1 MQEIWPQLKSW
12 VAEGIRFAT
21 ATVVQ
26 ASRPSPRGI
35 GSVLAVRWDGM
46 AFIGSVSA
54 GCVESEVIE
63 AAKACMKDGKTR
75 WLSFGPE
82 SGFPWE
88 VALSCGGRIVVR
100 VEPFAGQADNELSL
114 LLARSLDERERALLL
129 SHDGRHCL
137 ISADGKAHPGR
148 AELPSA
154 LIDAAKAHFSQGG
167 GTQEVEW
174 EGSKAL
180 FRVLERPHRLFVVG
194 AAHIAIHLVSFAR
207 VLGYETV
214 VIDPREAYARAD
226 RFPDLPHQLVC
237 QWPEEALKDFRIVSS
252 DSIAAMTHD
261 PKIDD
266 QALSIFLQ
274 TPAGYIGALGSRRS
288 HAARM
293 KRLAK
298 LGFNETN
305 LARIH
310 APIGLDINSETP
322 SEIALSVMSEIVRF
336 RNASSG

>member
-1 MQEIWPQLKSW
+1 MQEIWPQLRRW
-12 VAEGIRFAT
+12 VDEGTRFAI

-63 AAKACMKDGKTR
+63 AAKACMEDGKAR

-82 SGFPWE
+82 NGFPWE

-100 VEPFAGQADNELSL
+100 VEPFAGQVDDHLGP

-129 SHDGRHCL
+129 SFDGEHCL
-137 ISADGKAHPGR
+137 ISEDGNEHTGTLG
-148 AELPSA
+148 LPPS
-154 LIDAAKAHFSQGG
+154 LIEAARAHFRSGSS
-167 GTQEVEW
+167 TREIEW

-180 FRVLERPHRLFVVG
+180 FRVLDRPQRLFVVG

-214 VIDPREAYARAD
+214 VIDPRDAYARRE
-226 RFPDLPHQLVC
+226 RFPDPPDELIC
-237 QWPEEALKDFRIVSS
+237 QWPEEALAGFQIVAS
-252 DSIAAMTHD
+252 DAVAAMTHD

-266 QALSIFLQ
+266 QALSIFLGSD
-274 TPAGYIGALGSRRS
+274 AEYIGALGSRKS
-288 HAARM
+288 HAARL
-293 KRLAK
+293 KRLSK
-298 LGFNETN
+298 LGFDEEV
-305 LARIH
+305 LKRIH

-322 SEIALSVMSEIVRF
+322 SEIALSVMSEIVQC
-336 RNASSG
+336 RNATRA

>member
-1 MQEIWPQLKSW
+1 MQEIWPQLRSW
-12 VAEGIRFAT
+12 VAEGTRFAT
-21 ATVVQ
+21 ATVVE

-35 GSVLAVRWDGM
+35 GSVLAVRWDGEE
-46 AFIGSVSA
+46 FIGSVSA

-63 AAKACMKDGKTR
+63 AAKAGMKDGKTR

-88 VALSCGGRIVVR
+88 VALSCGGRIAVR
-100 VEPFAGQADNELSL
+100 VEPFAGQTDEKLGV
-114 LLARSLDERERALLL
+114 LLARSLDDRERFLLM
-129 SHDGRHCL
+129 SFDGAHCL
-137 ISADGKAHPGR
+137 ITEDGNACPENAD
-148 AELPSA
+148 LPLP
-154 LIDAAKAHFSQGG
+154 LIEMAKDHFRRGE
-167 GTQEVEW
+167 GTREIEW
-174 EGSKAL
+174 ENSKAL

-214 VIDPREAYARAD
+214 VIDPREAYARSD
-226 RFPDLPHQLVC
+226 RFPDLPNQLVC
-237 QWPEEALKDFRIVSS
+237 RWPDEALKDFKIVSS

-266 QALSIFLQ
+266 QALSIFLKS
-274 TPAGYIGALGSRRS
+274 PAEYIGALGSRKS
-288 HAARM
+288 HTARL
-293 KRLAK
+293 KRLGK
-298 LGFNETN
+298 RGFKEEE

-322 SEIALSVMSEIVRF
+322 SEIALSVMSEIVQF
-336 RNASSG
+336 RNASRR